1 MSLSAMFVQ
10 AGYLNQLIFL
20 EHNHS
25 VKILIIVARHTQVT
39 EKMYL
44 TLYVKVKLE
53 KNVQDTMILQLAIVP
68 SSMSVLIGLI
78 QEPTNQQ
85 VLNVKIKQTVT
96 KIILT
101 QEIKK
106 YMRLIVQPHLPHQ
119 EKLERFA
126 H

>member
-85 VLNVKIKQTVT
+85 VLNVKIKDQKRTQY
-96 KIILT
+96 ILSKSG
-101 QEIKK
+101 EDCCDN
-106 YMRLIVQPHLPHQ
+106 
-119 EKLERFA
+119 
-126 H
+126 